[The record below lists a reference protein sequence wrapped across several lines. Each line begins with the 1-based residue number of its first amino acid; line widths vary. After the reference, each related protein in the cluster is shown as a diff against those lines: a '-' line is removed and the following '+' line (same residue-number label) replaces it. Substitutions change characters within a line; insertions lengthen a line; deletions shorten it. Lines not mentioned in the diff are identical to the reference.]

1 MEIAHGPDN
10 MQPDGL
16 MHNGSYGT
24 SPAIQ
29 GMQIMSGHFVLP
41 SG

>member
-1 MEIAHGPDN
+1 MEIMHGPDN

-16 MHNGSYGT
+16 MLNDT

-29 GMQIMSGHFVLP
+29 GMQIMSGHFALP
-41 SG
+41 

>member
-16 MHNGSYGT
+16 MHNGT
-24 SPAIQ
+24 SPTIQ
-29 GMQIMSGHFVLP
+29 GMQIVSGHFVLS

>member
-16 MHNGSYGT
+16 MHNGT
-24 SPAIQ
+24 SAAIQ
-29 GMQIMSGHFVLP
+29 GMLIVSGYFVLP
-41 SG
+41 LG